1 MTPRGIDNGGIV
13 GEIFSSFQ
21 GEGPLVGRRSI
32 FVRTAGCNLRCIYC
46 DTPRFRS
53 RLDICRVE
61 DLAGSGRFRQV
72 ENPLSP
78 EIVMDLILRLKSPG
92 LHSVSITGGE
102 PLCQP
107 EFVEALAI
115 GCKAAGLPV
124 YLETN
129 GFSSDC
135 FSRLIGWI
143 DFAAVDL
150 KLPSHRASSP
160 EGRNALVENELTCL
174 KIASRSGVFT
184 IAKAVILNSTVP
196 AELEPIYPRLEGLDT
211 FLVLQPASGE
221 HRPDPK
227 KLMRLHE
234 VASIHLDPEKVM
246 ILPQVHKMMDIL

>member
-1 MTPRGIDNGGIV
+1 LTPRSIDNGGIV

-21 GEGPLVGRRSI
+21 GEGPLVGRRQI

-46 DTPRFRS
+46 DTPLS

-61 DLAGSGRFRQV
+61 DRAGSGRFRQV
-72 ENPLSP
+72 ENPLGP
-78 EIVMDLILRLKSPG
+78 EIVMDLILRLRSPG

-115 GCKAAGLPV
+115 GCRTAGLPV

-129 GFSSDC
+129 GFSSDR
-135 FSRLIGWI
+135 FSRMIDWI

-160 EGRNALVENELTCL
+160 EGRNALVKNELTCL

-196 AELEPIYPRLEGLDT
+196 AELEPVYSLLEGLNT
-211 FLVLQPASGE
+211 FLVIQPATGE
-221 HRPDPK
+221 HRPDSK

-234 VASIHLDPEKVM
+234 AASMHLDPEKVM
-246 ILPQVHKMMDIL
+246 VLPQVHKMIDIL